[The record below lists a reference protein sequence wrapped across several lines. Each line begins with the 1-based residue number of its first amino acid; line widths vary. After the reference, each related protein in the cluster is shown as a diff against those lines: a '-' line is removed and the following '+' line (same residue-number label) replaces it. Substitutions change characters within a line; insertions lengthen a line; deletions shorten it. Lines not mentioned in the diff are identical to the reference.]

1 LGIPDT
7 FKLSLT
13 IGGLTKSYLSSDTGE
28 SAGGFNLNVAKINLD
43 DFGIPVGG
51 TLDKIVIGLDT
62 ESGQGAKPSLSLV
75 GAINSQNLTAIPE
88 PASTLGL
95 LTLGFLGT
103 ASAINRKLSQGKK

>member
-1 LGIPDT
+1 M
-7 FKLSLT
+7 
-13 IGGLTKSYLSSDTGE
+13 TKSYLSSDTGE

-62 ESGQGAKPSLSLV
+62 ESGQGTKPSLSLV

-103 ASAINRKLSQGKK
+103 ASAINRKLSQGKKSKQDN